1 MFVLMLKVVN
11 NCLSEDDRLRRVG
24 VVKVSNCDCCT
35 QGYYEDCMKIMLS
48 ILGSALS

>member
-11 NCLSEDDRLRRVG
+11 NCLSEDDRLRVG
-24 VVKVSNCDCCT
+24 VVTVSNCDCCT
-35 QGYYEDCMKIMLS
+35 QGYYEDCMEIMLS